1 MEAMSAYLVLARKYR
16 PKTFGEV
23 IGQEVVTEVL
33 RGALTGAHLGH
44 AYLFSGPRGTGKTT
58 LARIFA
64 RCLNCEKGPTP
75 DPCGTC
81 ERCQAFEAGTELDI
95 VELDAASHTGVDNI
109 RELRD
114 EVAYAPMRAR
124 YKVYIVD
131 EVHML
136 SKPAFNALLKTL
148 EEPPPHVVFL
158 FATTDPHKVLDTVL
172 SRCQILRLAPLA
184 EERIVARLTQVFQAE
199 GVRAEAGVTD
209 ELARRARGGM
219 RDALSQADKL
229 LAFAG
234 NEPTLADLQR
244 LGGEAGHEDLEALL
258 ALVEAGERP
267 ALFAKLQAFEGDEE
281 AVLEGLLEQVRA
293 AALLA
298 WCGEGTPL
306 LTLAERERT
315 RAVER
320 GRRLG
325 AERLELWMHELLRA
339 RERMRL
345 LAGQERIVLEL
356 CLLDLARAEH
366 TLPLA
371 ALLQRLEVLEQTL
384 TGGPGARPAAVS
396 PAHASPAGRA
406 GAEPAVGSAP
416 VLPVA
421 TKAPAASPAS
431 AARLPAVRAPEAR
444 TPASA
449 SWEGFLAELG
459 RGRAALA
466 ALFARHGAGILEAT
480 ADGHLRL
487 RLAGLAPE
495 ETRLVN
501 DKRNQR
507 ACEEAYSRA
516 FGRPF
521 ALELVLSGATPRVAV
536 PRTAASGDELTRRVA
551 DDYEGTV
558 EEIG

>member
-1 MEAMSAYLVLARKYR
+1 MSAYLVLARKYR

-23 IGQEVVTEVL
+23 LGQEVVTEVL
-33 RGALTGAHLGH
+33 RGALTGGHLGH

-64 RCLNCEKGPTP
+64 RCLNCAKGPTP
-75 DPCGTC
+75 DPCGVC
-81 ERCQAFEAGTELDI
+81 ERCLGTDAGTELDI
-95 VELDAASHTGVDNI
+95 VELDAASHTGVDDV

-136 SKPAFNALLKTL
+136 TKNAFNALLKTL

-172 SRCQILRLAPLA
+172 SRCQILRLAPLT
-184 EERIVARLTQVFQAE
+184 EERIVTRLEQVFQAE
-199 GVRAEAGVTD
+199 GVRAEAGVTA

-234 NEPTLADLQR
+234 DQPTLADLQR
-244 LGGEAGHEDLEALL
+244 LGGEAGQADLETLL
-258 ALVEAGERP
+258 ALVESGDRP
-267 ALFAKLQAFEGDEE
+267 ALLAKLQVFEGDEE
-281 AVLEGLLEQVRA
+281 AVLEGLLEQVRT

-306 LTLAERERT
+306 LTLGERERAH
-315 RAVER
+315 AVER

-345 LAGQERIVLEL
+345 LGGQERTVLEL

-371 ALLQRLEVLEQTL
+371 ALLTRLEALERTL
-384 TGGPGARPAAVS
+384 SGGGATRGPAPSPLSVERPGPAQVDPPPAR
-396 PAHASPAGRA
+396 
-406 GAEPAVGSAP
+406 
-416 VLPVA
+416 A
-421 TKAPAASPAS
+421 TPAS
-431 AARLPAVRAPEAR
+431 AAGVRPQAAVPASAPAVRAAPPRA
-444 TPASA
+444 PASA
-449 SWEGFLAELG
+449 GWEGFLAELG

-487 RLAGLAPE
+487 RLAGLTPE
-495 ETRLVN
+495 EAQLVN

-507 ACEEAYSRA
+507 ACEEAYAKA
-516 FGRPF
+516 FGRAF
-521 ALELVLSGATPRVAV
+521 ALELVLTGAAPRVVAER
-536 PRTAASGDELTRRVA
+536 PGAKDQLTQRVMN
-551 DDYEGTV
+551 DFEGTV
-558 EEIG
+558 EDIG